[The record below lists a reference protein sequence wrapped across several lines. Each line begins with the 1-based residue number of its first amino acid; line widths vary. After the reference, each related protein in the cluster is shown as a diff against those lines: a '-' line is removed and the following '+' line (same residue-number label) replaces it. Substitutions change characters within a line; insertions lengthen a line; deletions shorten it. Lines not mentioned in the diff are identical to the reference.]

1 MDPMKL
7 FSQQKADS
15 IKNMP
20 EVQSLR
26 QMLSQQNGELMEQ
39 VIHAIQSGDYVKA
52 KKLLQ
57 PAMESKQVQDTLQ
70 EIGSKLG

>member
-20 EVQSLR
+20 EAQSLF
-26 QMLSQQNGELMEQ
+26 QLLSQQNDVLMEQ
-39 VIHAIQSGDYVKA
+39 ILHAVQSGDYVKV
-52 KKLLQ
+52 KQLLQ
-57 PAMESKQVQDTLQ
+57 PTMESKQVQDTLQ
-70 EIGSKLG
+70 QIGRKLG

>member
-15 IKNMP
+15 IKKMP

-39 VIHAIQSGDYVKA
+39 VMHAIQSGDYVKA

-70 EIGSKLG
+70 EIGRKLG